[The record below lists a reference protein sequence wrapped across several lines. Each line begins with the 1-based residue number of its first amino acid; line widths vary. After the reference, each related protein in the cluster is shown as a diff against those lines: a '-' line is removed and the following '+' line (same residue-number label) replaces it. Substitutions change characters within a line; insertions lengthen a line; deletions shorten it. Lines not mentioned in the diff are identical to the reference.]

1 MANALFEA
9 YKTRISIAES
19 VYSRSHNGD
28 KLDNNRKLVLATVLK
43 NTNNL
48 LNEAFTSANATQRAD
63 MGEFKKFCL
72 NLTTVALPNL
82 IANDLVIV
90 HP

>member
-1 MANALFEA
+1 MNLLET
-9 YKTRISIAES
+9 YKNRLNVSES
-19 VYSRSHNGD
+19 VYKKNHEGSSMDSSR
-28 KLDNNRKLVLATVLK
+28 KMMIAKVLQ
-43 NTNNL
+43 NTNNF
-48 LNEAFTSANATQRAD
+48 LNEALTDSSMGTQRAD
-63 MGEFKKFCL
+63 MQMYKKFCL